1 MGRFKNKTRKKVCKK
16 IAKPQEAPILQKLM
30 RDVSLSLKK
39 RKLFG
44 DFIANYSPIPK
55 EYLKSNEPID
65 DYLSNLRNAT
75 LSLPIGKNVDDL
87 IYKRY
92 RYESSKTLYET
103 LFGRMMIL
111 SLVLNRYQH
120 SNVVPVGAIMESYAA
135 DEFAKIGRKS
145 CPNVMV
151 LQTLIGSIFTV
162 IGMALLLISIW
173 IFFSVGVAFVVSF
186 IWTFVLF
193 GLYNKLTR
201 INKKKLDI

>member
-1 MGRFKNKTRKKVCKK
+1 
-16 IAKPQEAPILQKLM
+16 M

-44 DFIANYSPIPK
+44 DFIANYLPIPK
-55 EYLKSNEPID
+55 EFLKSNQPLD
-65 DYLSNLRNAT
+65 DYLSNSRNVT

-92 RYESSKTLYET
+92 RYESSKTLCET

-120 SNVVPVGAIMESYAA
+120 GNVILVGAVMESYAA
-135 DEFAKIGRKS
+135 DEFVKMGKKAY
-145 CPNVMV
+145 PNVMV
-151 LQTLIGSIFTV
+151 LQSLIGSIFTI